1 MPPSRQP
8 QSKIPV
14 IVAILSAIVLGFLW
28 LAIIL
33 NIRGHQG
40 KEPVSAGLGRAG
52 DMGREPVSAGLG
64 RAGEMDPNLT
74 PSQPAMT
81 APPRSDERTQ
91 ALPPPSV
98 EPPAPLP
105 APPPKRPRLEEVSPP
120 KPAPTRQPAARAVTP
135 QRSRQN
141 QATRLPS
148 HKGLAP
154 ECMAE
159 LEQLCPEST
168 GGEGRRQCFQEKE
181 GNLSGACQG
190 QLHAMA
196 VRITEGVQ
204 SFKNACELDIKRFC
218 ANIQPGGGR
227 ILQCLEDRYQEVS
240 DPCYQTL
247 RTKPLRK

>member
-1 MPPSRQP
+1 VPPSRQP
-8 QSKIPV
+8 QSRISV
-14 IVAILSAIVLGFLW
+14 IVAVLSAIVLGILW
-28 LAIIL
+28 LAIIQ

-40 KEPVSAGLGRAG
+40 KEAVSAGSGRAG
-52 DMGREPVSAGLG
+52 DTEREPVSAGSG
-64 RAGEMDPNLT
+64 RAGVTDTNVT
-74 PSQPAMT
+74 PSPA
-81 APPRSDERTQ
+81 
-91 ALPPPSV
+91 L
-98 EPPAPLP
+98 EPQAPLP
-105 APPPKRPRLEEVSPP
+105 APPPERPRLEEVPPP

-141 QATRLPS
+141 QATRLPT

-159 LEQLCPEST
+159 LEQLCPESS

-181 GNLSGACQG
+181 GNLSDACQG

-218 ANIQPGGGR
+218 ANVQPGGGR

-247 RTKPLRK
+247 TTKPLRK